1 MLLCQ
6 RGKRLNARFHLT
18 SPPVSGSATELSL
31 ILKDGDYEK
40 VEELLQR
47 RNESLINVDV
57 RDKETGNTPVIW
69 AAKRGHIK
77 VLLLSL
83 IILTIL
89 KRKNITGI
97 LCFWDLL
104 RV

>member
-1 MLLCQ
+1 MW
-6 RGKRLNARFHLT
+6 LT
-18 SPPVSGSATELSL
+18 NGDSLPQPQESGSSNELSL
-31 ILKDGDYEK
+31 TLQDGDYEQ

-83 IILTIL
+83 IAL
-89 KRKNITGI
+89 KRRNITGF
-97 LCFWDLL
+97 LYC
-104 RV
+104 

>member
-1 MLLCQ
+1 M
-6 RGKRLNARFHLT
+6 
-18 SPPVSGSATELSL
+18 SL

-77 VLLLSL
+77 VLLLSW
-83 IILTIL
+83 IIL
-89 KRKNITGI
+89 KRKNIADFCTSGI
-97 LCFWDLL
+97 F
-104 RV
+104 

>member
-1 MLLCQ
+1 M
-6 RGKRLNARFHLT
+6 
-18 SPPVSGSATELSL
+18 SL

-83 IILTIL
+83 IIL

>member
-1 MLLCQ
+1 M
-6 RGKRLNARFHLT
+6 
-18 SPPVSGSATELSL
+18 SL

-40 VEELLQR
+40 MEELLQR

-83 IILTIL
+83 IILR
-89 KRKNITGI
+89 RKNITGI